1 MREFDLICFG
11 CGTAGEKAENLDSYF
26 KNSVAIIE
34 MNAQTGGAMVNTGT
48 IPSKAL
54 RETALL
60 CSAFNRRPLP
70 GTTFRLDHNVSIA
83 KFMARRH
90 FIEQQEHDRIE
101 SSIDRHNVEVFHGTG
116 RVVDP
121 HTVVVQHAD
130 GSHTSLRA
138 RFNLIGTGSSPLRP
152 SHVPFDLPNVVD
164 ADGVL
169 KLDRIPASM
178 IIVGG
183 GVIGCEYASIFAEMN
198 VKVTLVHTQS
208 DVLPF
213 IDAECRQLLVQ
224 AMQEQGV
231 ELLLGKSV
239 AQVEPANDGS
249 VRVRFE
255 SGEVIAAQSLLWA
268 AGRSSNTNGL
278 GLEEAGVAMGQ
289 RGLIIVNEHYQT
301 NVPSIYAAG
310 DVIGFPALAAT
321 SMEQGRVAACHMFD
335 IGFKQSLTRLMPI
348 GLYTIPAISYVGMS
362 QEEARN
368 AGHDPVIGRASY
380 RYNVRGRMLG
390 DERGLLKCVFDRR
403 TRALLGSFI
412 VGEDATE
419 LIHIAQAVQA
429 HGGGIDYFIGTCF
442 NYPSLG
448 ELFKYASYSALQAI
462 AAHDEANAA
471 PLAA

>member
-1 MREFDLICFG
+1 MREFDLICIG
-11 CGTAGEKAENLDSYF
+11 CGPAGEKAATQASYF
-26 KNSVAIIE
+26 KHRVAIIE
-34 MNAQTGGAMVNTGT
+34 MNAQPGGAMVNTGT

-138 RFNLIGTGSSPLRP
+138 RFILIGTGSSPLRP

-278 GLEEAGVAMGQ
+278 GPVSYTHL
-289 RGLIIVNEHYQT
+289 R
-301 NVPSIYAAG
+301 P
-310 DVIGFPALAAT
+310 
-321 SMEQGRVAACHMFD
+321 
-335 IGFKQSLTRLMPI
+335 TR
-348 GLYTIPAISYVGMS
+348 
-362 QEEARN
+362 
-368 AGHDPVIGRASY
+368 H
-380 RYNVRGRMLG
+380 
-390 DERGLLKCVFDRR
+390 
-403 TRALLGSFI
+403 
-412 VGEDATE
+412 
-419 LIHIAQAVQA
+419 
-429 HGGGIDYFIGTCF
+429 
-442 NYPSLG
+442 
-448 ELFKYASYSALQAI
+448 
-462 AAHDEANAA
+462 
-471 PLAA
+471 